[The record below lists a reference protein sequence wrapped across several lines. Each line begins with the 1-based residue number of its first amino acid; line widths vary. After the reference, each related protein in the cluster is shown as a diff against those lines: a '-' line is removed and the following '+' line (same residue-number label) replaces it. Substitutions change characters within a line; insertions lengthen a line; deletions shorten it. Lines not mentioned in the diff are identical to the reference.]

1 MIGGILPNND
11 LDIFL
16 TDYNVKNLDSQTI
29 KGTLIKMREKARIPL
44 ELKKDEEKSKY
55 GLFAEEGNI
64 YRVFIFSRYYSE
76 LVKNGYVGTRNPLGW
91 GIKIVEED
99 YASRDLLLE
108 SELQLLKKIG
118 KSR

>member
-11 LDIFL
+11 LCIFL
-16 TDYNVKNLDSQTI
+16 TDDNVKKLDSQTI
-29 KGTLIKMREKARIPL
+29 KGTLIKLKEKSRIPL
-44 ELKKDEEKSKY
+44 ELKKDEEKSNY
-55 GLFAEEGNI
+55 GINAEEEYV
-64 YRVFIFSRYYSE
+64 YRVFIFPRYYSE
-76 LVKNGYVGTRNPLGW
+76 LVKNGYMGTRNPLGW